1 MCGILY
7 CVVIHYH
14 VNAYCMEHTEE
25 VHYEANSEANFFWA
39 VFNFRYGLS
48 TGYSQSREESTTS
61 EGMYTVI
68 VAKKE

>member
-1 MCGILY
+1 
-7 CVVIHYH
+7 
-14 VNAYCMEHTEE
+14 MEHTEE